1 MAALGAICECLDTF
15 YATETAP
22 EARMAAHAQLVAWQA
37 SGGAWVE
44 GVGLIEGALGGG
56 GGASEAQLWRWA
68 EFGAAALL
76 AKARSEASTLGTEDR
91 RAVCAR
97 VVGALGLL
105 PATPPPAAMH
115 AFAGLRQTLAAAA
128 AHLAG
133 LDAPAA
139 YAGLDAS
146 RGLLCIG
153 ASAAV
158 FDVVSIA
165 RGACGASYVH
175 ARMNCEL
182 AAVSLLGEAL
192 RLAETAGAS
201 RTSAYRAALEA
212 VAAWA
217 VAPGD
222 SSITIHALEAAR
234 GAAPA
239 ETLLASVSRLARN
252 PAGGPAPTRRCAAL
266 GLLLVT
272 LCNDKSASGDFVAV
286 AADALD
292 ACEVWYAAA
301 TLNDDAIDEIARQA
315 ALLAVAS
322 LSTPRGRLLDI
333 ATHRRPLVAAAAAMV
348 NFCALAGSGDDAR
361 AVLGRVVA
369 RAAASRSEGDAGA
382 AWRESVGNPLAVA
395 CARATGLADALT
407 DAAGALGRAPGAPF
421 LVAALAADA
430 DAASPA
436 LVDAAVAALADEVA
450 EGATATDRC
459 EAIDALAYAARNR
472 HAALATAALLD
483 AIRDDEDAA
492 DDAASALF
500 WYCIENDLETPPAAL
515 ARL

>member
-1 MAALGAICECLDTF
+1 
-15 YATETAP
+15 
-22 EARMAAHAQLVAWQA
+22 MAAHASLVAWQA

-97 VVGALGLL
+97 VVGTLGLL

-128 AHLAG
+128 ANLAG
-133 LDAPAA
+133 LDAPTA

-158 FDVVSIA
+158 FDVVGIT

-239 ETLLASVSRLARN
+239 ETLLASVSRLARD
-252 PAGGPAPTRRCAAL
+252 PAGGPAPARRRAAL
-266 GLLLVT
+266 GLLEAAVSIGRLTEETV
-272 LCNDKSASGDFVAV
+272 FVASV

-292 ACEVWYAAA
+292 ACDAWYASA
-301 TLNDDAIDEIARQA
+301 TLNDDAIDEAARQA
-315 ALLAVAS
+315 ALLVVYCAVAE
-322 LSTPRGRLLDI
+322 PGRLLDI

-361 AVLGRVVA
+361 AILGRVVA
-369 RAAASRSEGDAGA
+369 RAATSRSEGDAGA
-382 AWRESVGNPLAVA
+382 AWRESVGNPLTVA

-421 LVAALAADA
+421 LVAALASEA

-450 EGATATDRC
+450 EGVTATDRC
-459 EAIDALAYAARNR
+459 EAIDALAGAARNR
-472 HAALATAALLD
+472 HAAFATATLLD

-500 WYCIENDLETPPAAL
+500 RYCIANDLETPAAAL